1 MNVIINAVQSV
12 LSIVIMIGLG
22 YYLTR
27 IKWFDESTSKLFTR
41 IVINISLP
49 SMMINTLLTTFTRE
63 ELAKAG
69 MGIVI
74 PFATMLICYI
84 AAMAT
89 SRLINIKPERRGIF
103 QAMYFASNTIFMG
116 MPVNI
121 ALFGESSTP
130 YVLFYYAA
138 NTTLFW
144 TLGIFSISRDYSS
157 NKGSSLGLST
167 LKRIF
172 SPPLMSFIVG
182 VILIMMKVRLPGFI
196 MDSCKYLGNM
206 TTPLS
211 LMFIGITFGTLNI
224 KAVRFDKDMAAMIF
238 GRFIVAPLVSYG
250 LSLIIPIP
258 SLMTKVFI
266 IQAAMPVI
274 TQSAII
280 AKAYGADYEYA
291 TVMVTVTTIIS
302 IVFIPIYMVLL
313 NGI

>member
-1 MNVIINAVQSV
+1 
-12 LSIVIMIGLG
+12 
-22 YYLTR
+22 
-27 IKWFDESTSKLFTR
+27 
-41 IVINISLP
+41 
-49 SMMINTLLTTFTRE
+49 
-63 ELAKAG
+63 
-69 MGIVI
+69 
-74 PFATMLICYI
+74 
-84 AAMAT
+84 
-89 SRLINIKPERRGIF
+89 
-103 QAMYFASNTIFMG
+103 
-116 MPVNI
+116 
-121 ALFGESSTP
+121 
-130 YVLFYYAA
+130 
-138 NTTLFW
+138 
-144 TLGIFSISRDYSS
+144 
-157 NKGSSLGLST
+157 
-167 LKRIF
+167 
-172 SPPLMSFIVG
+172 
-182 VILIMMKVRLPGFI
+182 
-196 MDSCKYLGNM
+196 M